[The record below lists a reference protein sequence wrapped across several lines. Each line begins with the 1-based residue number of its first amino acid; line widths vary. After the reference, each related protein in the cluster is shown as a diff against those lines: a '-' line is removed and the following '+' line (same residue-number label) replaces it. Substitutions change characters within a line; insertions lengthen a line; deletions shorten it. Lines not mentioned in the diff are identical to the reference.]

1 MQTCKKHYFI
11 HLIAKSFCWLSFLHY
26 KTLPKQGYK
35 SWGVTDVTY
44 FCGHN
49 ASFIDGLRPTL
60 EAPSTS
66 WSEWMPTG
74 VHSSD
79 TGIRDEMR

>member
-1 MQTCKKHYFI
+1 MTMIMMKCSYDAFMHT
-11 HLIAKSFCWLSFLHY
+11 HDD
-26 KTLPKQGYK
+26 
-35 SWGVTDVTY
+35 DVTY
-44 FCGHN
+44 FGGHN
-49 ASFIDGLRPTL
+49 ATFIDGLRPTL

>member
-1 MQTCKKHYFI
+1 MIMMKCSYDVFMYTHDD
-11 HLIAKSFCWLSFLHY
+11 
-26 KTLPKQGYK
+26 
-35 SWGVTDVTY
+35 DVTY
-44 FCGHN
+44 FGRHN
-49 ASFIDGLRPTL
+49 ATFIDGLRPTL

-74 VHSSD
+74 VQSSD

>member
-1 MQTCKKHYFI
+1 MTD
-11 HLIAKSFCWLSFLHY
+11 SDFCTSHFTRFYLMSMMMMICAYYAFMH
-26 KTLPKQGYK
+26 THDDNDD
-35 SWGVTDVTY
+35 DVTY
-44 FCGHN
+44 FGGHN
-49 ASFIDGLRPTL
+49 ATSIDGLRPTL

-66 WSEWMPTG
+66 WSEWIPTG

>member
-1 MQTCKKHYFI
+1 MTMIMMKCSYDAFMHT
-11 HLIAKSFCWLSFLHY
+11 HDDN
-26 KTLPKQGYK
+26 
-35 SWGVTDVTY
+35 DVTY
-44 FCGHN
+44 FGGHN
-49 ASFIDGLRPTL
+49 ATFIDGLRPTL

>member
-1 MQTCKKHYFI
+1 MIMIMVMVMTMGNVWDVF
-11 HLIAKSFCWLSFLHY
+11 HLHLCIFACHD
-26 KTLPKQGYK
+26 
-35 SWGVTDVTY
+35 VNDDNVTY

-49 ASFIDGLRPTL
+49 ATFIDGLRPTL

>member
-1 MQTCKKHYFI
+1 MTMIMMKCSYDAFMHT
-11 HLIAKSFCWLSFLHY
+11 HDDNDD
-26 KTLPKQGYK
+26 
-35 SWGVTDVTY
+35 DVTY
-44 FCGHN
+44 FGGHN
-49 ASFIDGLRPTL
+49 ATFIDGLRPTL

-66 WSEWMPTG
+66 WSEWIPTG

>member
-1 MQTCKKHYFI
+1 MIMIMMMTCPFY
-11 HLIAKSFCWLSFLHY
+11 AYLHTHDDNDV
-26 KTLPKQGYK
+26 K
-35 SWGVTDVTY
+35 VTY
-44 FCGHN
+44 FGGHN
-49 ASFIDGLRPTL
+49 ETSFDGLRPTL

-79 TGIRDEMR
+79 TGIRDEMRLAYRHVGHHNF

>member
-1 MQTCKKHYFI
+1 MIIMMIMTCAYIAFI
-11 HLIAKSFCWLSFLHY
+11 HTHD
-26 KTLPKQGYK
+26 GNDD
-35 SWGVTDVTY
+35 DVTY
-44 FCGHN
+44 FGGHN
-49 ASFIDGLRPTL
+49 ATFIDGLRPTL
-60 EAPSTS
+60 EAPSTN

>member
-1 MQTCKKHYFI
+1 MKMIMMMMTCAFYASLHI
-11 HLIAKSFCWLSFLHY
+11 H
-26 KTLPKQGYK
+26 
-35 SWGVTDVTY
+35 DDNDDNVTY
-44 FCGHN
+44 FGGHN
-49 ASFIDGLRPTL
+49 ATFIDGLRPTL